1 MDSTSL
7 RQNTHGNTQKAPFSV
22 IFPIGAFVVRGHSF
36 VPKIRNLNAQKDVDK
51 GAIAGIFNKI

>member
-1 MDSTSL
+1 
-7 RQNTHGNTQKAPFSV
+7 V